1 MNKAA
6 IKRFAIEAR
15 NKLRN
20 SVTDKA
26 GMLGI
31 TPGEC
36 SGPVTT
42 GSDFEV
48 YQTAAGTEI
57 TLNKSQCELRKKLV
71 DKIAERGFDAVVEE
85 VAYHSFWTSALKEHK
100 RMTEEMIKGR
110 DICRSESVKTCVST
124 FAQRIGDCVCNRRCT
139 GTGSWSGTVSYEKR

>member
-31 TPGEC
+31 TQEEC

-42 GSDFEV
+42 GPDFKV
-48 YQTAAGTEI
+48 YQTAAGTEV

-71 DKIAERGFDAVVEE
+71 DKIAERGFDAVVY
-85 VAYHSFWTSALKEHK
+85 VVWPKCS
-100 RMTEEMIKGR
+100 I
-110 DICRSESVKTCVST
+110 V
-124 FAQRIGDCVCNRRCT
+124 
-139 GTGSWSGTVSYEKR
+139 

>member
-31 TPGEC
+31 TPEEC

-42 GSDFEV
+42 GPDFKV
-48 YQTAAGTEI
+48 YQTAAGTEV

-85 VAYHSFWTSALKEHK
+85 VAYPGL
-100 RMTEEMIKGR
+100 
-110 DICRSESVKTCVST
+110 
-124 FAQRIGDCVCNRRCT
+124 
-139 GTGSWSGTVSYEKR
+139 TVSVQSVLWKSMIIFRRVRVLSSEKDGKNEPDLVTMAPDVIFRLLRKNGRKSMI